1 MVMQFSHQHRRVGVF
16 IDVQNMYYSARNI
29 YGSKV
34 NFGNIVKAGINNQ
47 QLVRAIAYTI
57 STKTGDELPFFEA
70 LHKMGIEVNMKELL
84 EYEGGQ
90 KKGDWDV
97 GITVDIIR
105 MLDMLDVVVMVSG
118 DGDYV
123 PLGEYVKN
131 RGRIFHVVSF
141 RESTSSK
148 LVDCAD
154 VYTNLS
160 DDLNTFLIRDPN
172 YRPQT
177 HRVTSPTDTFSD
189 VIAEQGENRML
200 PAKEKSADFKTP
212 KPAPTLQFKQI
223 PLPQTPSKP
232 ANHKTGN
239 SNSSRPSHPSNPSP
253 SATSVPTPSVKSVIP
268 PPAIRA
274 PQLSPLSL
282 DSAKKKRRGR
292 PKKNTPQPQK
302 HT

>member
-1 MVMQFSHQHRRVGVF
+1 MQFSHEHRRVGVF
-16 IDVQNMYYSARNI
+16 IDVQNMYYSARNM

-34 NFGNIVKAGINNQ
+34 NFGNIVKAGIDNQ

-70 LHKMGIEVNMKELL
+70 LHKMGIEISGKELL

-97 GITVDIIR
+97 GITV
-105 MLDMLDVVVMVSG
+105 VVVLVSG

-123 PLGEYVKN
+123 PLGEYIKN
-131 RGRIFHVVSF
+131 RGRVFHVVSF

-160 DDLNTFLIRDPN
+160 DNLGAYLIRDPH

-177 HRVTSPTDTFSD
+177 HRLTSVTDTFKD
-189 VIAEQGENRML
+189 VIAEQGENHML
-200 PAKEKSADFKTP
+200 PPAEKTKPLDFKAP
-212 KPAPTLQFKQI
+212 KPAPHFKQ
-223 PLPQTPSKP
+223 
-232 ANHKTGN
+232 A
-239 SNSSRPSHPSNPSP
+239 
-253 SATSVPTPSVKSVIP
+253 P
-268 PPAIRA
+268 PIKLAPPMVRT
-274 PQLSPLSL
+274 PQLAQRSL
-282 DSAKKKRRGR
+282 EGTKKRRGR
-292 PKKNTPQPQK
+292 PKKNTPHIQK
-302 HT
+302 QT

>member
-1 MVMQFSHQHRRVGVF
+1 MQFSHENRRVGVF
-16 IDVQNMYYSARNI
+16 IDVQNMYYSARNM

-34 NFGNIVKAGINNQ
+34 NFGNIVKAGIGTQ

-105 MLDMLDVVVMVSG
+105 MLDMVDVVVLVSG

-123 PLGEYVKN
+123 PLGEYIKN
-131 RGRIFHVVSF
+131 RGRVFHVISF

-160 DDLNTFLIRDPN
+160 DNLGNFLIRDPH

-177 HRVTSPTDTFSD
+177 HRVTSVTDTFSD
-189 VIAEQGENRML
+189 VIAEQAENNML
-200 PAKEKSADFKTP
+200 VFPQKTPTPPIPPHISREAGSRPTSIPVPQAKPGSRTSNNAKEQNT
-212 KPAPTLQFKQI
+212 Q
-223 PLPQTPSKP
+223 
-232 ANHKTGN
+232 
-239 SNSSRPSHPSNPSP
+239 
-253 SATSVPTPSVKSVIP
+253 
-268 PPAIRA
+268 
-274 PQLSPLSL
+274 
-282 DSAKKKRRGR
+282 KKRRGR
-292 PKKNTPQPQK
+292 PKKTGTPLEKPKQS
-302 HT
+302 